1 MRPTILNALPLVAF
15 AFAGSAVAQRVSPSS
30 PDARPPLFRAP
41 STQQP
46 PRAAADMQA
55 VLDAPARLGARPIH
69 LGTPSQVRAGPT
81 PADAVKAVM
90 AARGMSTAPDPSVV
104 TQ

>member
-1 MRPTILNALPLVAF
+1 
-15 AFAGSAVAQRVSPSS
+15 
-30 PDARPPLFRAP
+30 
-41 STQQP
+41 
-46 PRAAADMQA
+46 MQA
-55 VLDAPARLGARPIH
+55 VLDAHARLGARPIH

-104 TQ
+104 TQELAYGRNAQQKARSIAPPVRLAVRGPLSYITTVADG